1 MGADQSKTPKSLS
14 QSIDYLAANYILT
27 SNFQDLKDLS
37 DASSCKEL
45 VVLTSEVLDKYMT
58 ERDVAF
64 LQQRLEGSEEKNFMT
79 KKSLAYFN

>member
-27 SNFQDLKDLS
+27 SNFQDLQDLS

-45 VVLTSEVLDKYMT
+45 VVLTSDVLDKYMT

-64 LQQRLEGSEEKNFMT
+64 LQQRLVDPVEKDLMT
-79 KKSLAYFN
+79 HN